1 MGELEYR
8 VSSSAPLSQV
18 HPSPQVPEHADS
30 TDRIDS
36 TRTWRLMRSTTAV
49 IPKVERPRHTQLHL
63 IFLRFCAAGTPSSSA
78 RGASPSRAFLA
89 SETALALLRE
99 SLADNDIM
107 EDDGGDVVVF
117 RVPFATS
124 PASPPRSARP
134 SSGDAGGRSHFKSG
148 FGVVRHDG
156 DPPRLLI
163 SPSSSELSTSW
174 SFLSLFAPLRLA
186 KSDSARVTPPIALHE
201 RAPESKFSR
210 RPHGSCSIGAAKL
223 VSPACDALVRW

>member
-8 VSSSAPLSQV
+8 VSSSAPLSQM

-63 IFLRFCAAGTPSSSA
+63 IFLRFCAAGIPSSSA
-78 RGASPSRAFLA
+78 RGAYPSRAFLA

-99 SLADNDIM
+99 SPADNDIM

-124 PASPPRSARP
+124 PASPPRGARP
-134 SSGDAGGRSHFKSG
+134 SSGDAGGRCHFKPG
-148 FGVVRHDG
+148 FGIARRGG
-156 DPPRLLI
+156 DPPRLLM
-163 SPSSSELSTSW
+163 SPPSSELSTSW

-186 KSDSARVTPPIALHE
+186 KSDSARVTPPIALCQ

-210 RPHGSCSIGAAKL
+210 RPHRSCSVGAAKL
-223 VSPACDALVRW
+223 VSRACDALARW